1 VNYREKII
9 IVLLSVSIS
18 LSCLFAS
25 GQNPQPV
32 NTRAGIPADSTEA
45 IILNI
50 RKEYIRIKTDSA
62 KYRVVH
68 QDVMDESTEGG
79 EIVRYLDGK
88 QMVELV
94 ATFYGETGKNVTEY
108 YFSGTKLFFCYQRH
122 TIYTRPMSGV
132 ALKVE
137 ENRYYLDNLQMVRW
151 LKSNGKIVDKTLYFA
166 KRKELME
173 ELTHLLSL
181 KAETP

>member
-1 VNYREKII
+1 MNYREKII

-32 NTRAGIPADSTEA
+32 NTGAGVPADSTEA

-68 QDVMDESTEGG
+68 QDVMDEST
-79 EIVRYLDGK
+79 DGK

-132 ALKVE
+132 ALRVE
-137 ENRYYLDNLQMVRW
+137 ENRYYLDNLQMFRW
-151 LKSNGKIVDKTLYFA
+151 LKSNGKIVDKTLYYA

-173 ELTHLLSL
+173 ELTRLLSL
-181 KAETP
+181 KPEAP